1 MKASQFKQG
10 RVIDFE
16 GTRKKGVKQASIIDY
31 LNFKIIGSSEY
42 LQSDNRFREWIN
54 TDIDVNHIDYWV
66 AHNINV
72 EQNLIKKYTPY
83 KTFNE
88 ITGVNWGPWIDTL
101 QVYKKLYPKLEDYS
115 LKCLGDTFLSKK
127 EVNNLAA
134 ERCIRTAPKYHQSMY
149 DCVVTFLLLKR
160 ISEKINLSLFLC

>member
-1 MKASQFKQG
+1 MKVSQFKHG

-16 GTRKKGVKQASIIDY
+16 GTKKKGVKQAAIIDY
-31 LNFKIIGSSEY
+31 IDFKIIGSSEY

-54 TDIDVNHIDYWV
+54 TDIDLNQIDYWV

-72 EQNLIKKYTPY
+72 EQNMIKKYTPY

-101 QVYKKLYPKLEDYS
+101 QVYKNLYPKLTDYS
-115 LKCLGDTFLSKK
+115 LKNLGDIFLSKK
-127 EVNNLAA
+127 EIDDLAA
-134 ERCIRTAPKYHQSMY
+134 EKCIRTQKKYHQSMY
-149 DCVVTFLLLKR
+149 DCIVTFLLLKR
-160 ISEKINLSLFLC
+160 IGAKINLRLFLC